1 MDLKKKLSTSSS
13 IAGDGNPFGF
23 YIYPVAYP
31 KVWLTLQSLDQPHLI
46 GAFDCLILFPTL
58 LSSLNLSQKYKSL
71 NNTLFLLDNFECL

>member
-46 GAFDCLILFPTL
+46 GAFDCLI
-58 LSSLNLSQKYKSL
+58 
-71 NNTLFLLDNFECL
+71 